1 MADDVVDRLHKQTG
15 LGITRVVVSRAEAR
29 EPLALPGVSTVAV
42 IADLALSDQGL
53 VEVLRARA
61 DRRPISAIL
70 LDPMDLTAAGWTD
83 EAEEQR
89 ARATER
95 VRTAIDRLQA
105 AGIQARGEVLDG
117 DAGEAARVA
126 GAVHGADELLVIAVR
141 GGGLASDDAQAAVR
155 EHAGALPMESIVVDT
170 EAPAS
175 PSGSQG

>member
-1 MADDVVDRLHKQTG
+1 
-15 LGITRVVVSRAEAR
+15 
-29 EPLALPGVSTVAV
+29 
-42 IADLALSDQGL
+42 
-53 VEVLRARA
+53 
-61 DRRPISAIL
+61 
-70 LDPMDLTAAGWTD
+70 MDLSAAGWTD

-126 GAVHGADELLVIAVR
+126 GAVHRADELLVIAVR

-155 EHAGALPMESIVVDT
+155 EHAGTLPMESIVVDT